1 MASIGIDTHKAS
13 LACSAVDEL
22 GRQLAARTFGN
33 DPRGHAAL
41 LSWAQR
47 QPAPRRVG
55 IEGAGSFGAALAE
68 VLVAAGEVVVEV
80 PAQFTDRERRSLL
93 QRGKS
98 DPGDA
103 LAIARLTAR
112 EPRLPALRRPG
123 IVADLK
129 LLVGAREQ
137 LVAER
142 TRLINQLHA
151 DLLVLAPGYGA
162 RLPNLSAA
170 GHQAAAA
177 RLLGRRYGVRAELAR
192 GRLRRL
198 RQLSSEAERLEQRI
212 VKAVAASGT
221 SLPQLAG
228 IGALTAA
235 KLLGE
240 AGEVTRYRSS
250 ASFAAA
256 SGTAPIPAS
265 SGQRQRHRLNRG
277 GNRQLNR
284 ALHTMALV
292 QTRWDP
298 RAQAYLARRLTDGKS
313 RLEAIRALKW
323 HLGRV
328 VYRTMLADAR
338 RATTTP

>member
-1 MASIGIDTHKAS
+1 MASIGIDTHKAT
-13 LACSAVDEL
+13 LACSSVDEL

-41 LSWAQR
+41 LSWIGR
-47 QPAPRRVG
+47 LPAPRRVG

-68 VLVAAGEVVVEV
+68 VLVAAGEEVVEV
-80 PAQFTDRERRSLL
+80 PAQFTGRERRSLL

-123 IVADLK
+123 ILADLK

-137 LVAER
+137 LLAER

-151 DLLVLAPGYGA
+151 DLLVLAPGYGV
-162 RLPNLSAA
+162 RLPNLSADR
-170 GHQAAAA
+170 HQASAA
-177 RLLGRRYGVRAELAR
+177 RLLGRRDGVRAELAR
-192 GRLRRL
+192 GRLHRLRRL
-198 RQLSSEAERLEQRI
+198 GADAKALERRI
-212 VKAVAASGT
+212 ARLLIASGS

-240 AGEVTRYRSS
+240 AGDVSRYRSD
-250 ASFAAA
+250 AAFAAA
-256 SGTAPIPAS
+256 SGAAPVPAS
-265 SGQRQRHRLNRG
+265 SGQHQRHRLNRG

-284 ALHTMALV
+284 ALHTMALI
-292 QTRWDP
+292 QSRWDP
-298 RAQAYLARRLTDGKS
+298 RAAAYLARRLAEGRT
-313 RLEAIRALKW
+313 RLEALRALKR
-323 HLGRV
+323 HLARV

-338 RATTTP
+338 RAAGAA

>member
-1 MASIGIDTHKAS
+1 MASIGIDTHKAT

-22 GRQLAARTFGN
+22 GRQLTARTFGN

-41 LSWAQR
+41 LIWMQR

-68 VLVAAGEVVVEV
+68 ALVAAGETVVEV

-103 LAIARLTAR
+103 LAIARITAR
-112 EPRLPALRRPG
+112 EARLPMLRRPG
-123 IVADLK
+123 LVADLK

-137 LVAER
+137 VVAER

-170 GHQAAAA
+170 AHQAAAA
-177 RLLGRRYGVRAELAR
+177 RLLGRRNGVRAELAR

-198 RQLSSEAERLEQRI
+198 RQLGAEAERLEQRI
-212 VKAVAASGT
+212 TTAVAASGT
-221 SLPQLAG
+221 SLPQLPG
-228 IGALTAA
+228 IGPLTAA

-292 QTRWDP
+292 QTRCDP
-298 RAQAYLARRLTDGKS
+298 RARAYLERRVGEGKS

-338 RATTTP
+338 RSVRTA

>member
-22 GRQLAARTFGN
+22 GRQQAMHTFGN
-33 DPRGHAAL
+33 DSRGHAAVL
-41 LSWAQR
+41 RWIQH

-55 IEGAGSFGAALAE
+55 IEGAGSFGAALGE
-68 VLVAAGEVVVEV
+68 VLVAGGETVVEV
-80 PAQFTDRERRSLL
+80 PAQFTDRERRSLV

-112 EPRLPALRRPG
+112 EPRLPTLRRPG
-123 IVADLK
+123 ISADLK

-137 LVAER
+137 LLAER

-162 RLPNLSAA
+162 RLPSLTAER
-170 GHQAAAA
+170 HQAAAA
-177 RLLGRRYGVRAELAR
+177 RLLGRRDGVRAELAR

-198 RQLSSEAERLEQRI
+198 RRLGADAKALERRIARLLS
-212 VKAVAASGT
+212 ASGST
-221 SLPQLAG
+221 LSHLSG

-240 AGEVTRYRSS
+240 TGDVTRFRSD
-250 ASFAAA
+250 AAFAAA

-284 ALHTMALV
+284 ALHTMALI

-298 RAQAYLARRLTDGKS
+298 RAEAYVTRRLAEGRS
-313 RLEAIRALKW
+313 RLEALRALKR
-323 HLGRV
+323 HLARV
-328 VYRTMLADAR
+328 VYLTMLADAR
-338 RATTTP
+338 RTAGAA

>member
-13 LACSAVDEL
+13 LACSAVDQL
-22 GRQLAARTFGN
+22 GRQLAIHTFGN

-41 LSWAQR
+41 LNWIQR

-68 VLVAAGEVVVEV
+68 VLVAAGETVVEV
-80 PAQFTDRERRSLL
+80 PAQLTDRERRSLL

-123 IVADLK
+123 MMADLK

-137 LVAER
+137 LLAER

-162 RLPNLSAA
+162 RLPNLTADR
-170 GHQAAAA
+170 HQAAAA
-177 RLLGRRYGVRAELAR
+177 RLLGRRRGVRAELAR
-192 GRLRRL
+192 GRLCRLRRL
-198 RQLSSEAERLEQRI
+198 GADGERLEQRI
-212 VKAVAASGT
+212 ATLLAASGST
-221 SLPQLAG
+221 LTQLAG

-240 AGEVTRYRSS
+240 TGDVQRFRSD
-250 ASFAAA
+250 AAFAAA

-284 ALHTMALV
+284 ALHTMALI
-292 QTRWDP
+292 QSRWDP
-298 RAQAYLARRLTDGKS
+298 RAEAYLARRLADGRS
-313 RLEAIRALKW
+313 RLEALRALKR
-323 HLGRV
+323 HLARV

-338 RATTTP
+338 RADAA

>member
-13 LACSAVDEL
+13 LACSSVDEL
-22 GRQLAARTFGN
+22 GRQLASRTFGN

-41 LSWAQR
+41 LSWTQR
-47 QPAPRRVG
+47 QPPPRRVG

-68 VLVAAGEVVVEV
+68 VLLAAGEAVVEV
-80 PAQFTDRERRSLL
+80 PAQFTDRERRSLI

-112 EPRLPALRRPG
+112 EARLPALRRPG
-123 IVADLK
+123 ILADLK

-142 TRLINQLHA
+142 TRLLNQLHA

-162 RLPNLSAA
+162 RLPNLTAA
-170 GHQAAAA
+170 RHQVAAA
-177 RLLGRRYGVRAELAR
+177 RLLGRRDGLRAELAR

-198 RQLSSEAERLEQRI
+198 RQLSAAAERLEARI
-212 VKAVAASGT
+212 AKLLAASGST
-221 SLPQLAG
+221 LPQLAG

-240 AGEVTRYRSS
+240 AGDVRRYRSD

-284 ALHTMALV
+284 ALHTMALI

-298 RAQAYLARRLTDGKS
+298 RAQAYLASRLAEGRS
-313 RLEAIRALKW
+313 RLEAIRALKR
-323 HLGRV
+323 HLARV
-328 VYRTMLADAR
+328 VYRTMLADAGR
-338 RATTTP
+338 TAVAA